1 MARLRVGPTT
11 GTTKEAQT
19 MRRTLRI
26 LGVVGIGLVGMAVL
40 GAGTARAEILDERQ
54 LDVEM
59 RRNYALR
66 EQVRHAGYPDLAQRV
81 HGSTTWPWQPSVIR
95 LVYLEP
101 RTEVGVSR
109 AYVDERPEIG
119 IIRYRRAL
127 TDELANEV
135 ARFLATMPPP
145 ADPVARAELAARRAE
160 AAATR
165 AELGAT
171 SAERAVD
178 RLERVTAQMES
189 AFQQRLRK

>member
-1 MARLRVGPTT
+1 
-11 GTTKEAQT
+11 

-26 LGVVGIGLVGMAVL
+26 LGVVAIGLVSMVVL
-40 GAGTARAEILDERQ
+40 GGATARADILDEYQ
-54 LDVEM
+54 LKVEM
-59 RRNYALR
+59 RQNWALR
-66 EQVRHAGYPDLAQRV
+66 EQIRHAGYPDLAQRV
-81 HGSTTWPWQPSVIR
+81 YGRTTWPWQPSVIR

-109 AYVDERPEIG
+109 AYLDERPEISV
-119 IIRYRRAL
+119 IRYRRAL
-127 TDELANEV
+127 TDDLADEV

-171 SAERAVD
+171 SAEHAVE
-178 RLERVTAQMES
+178 RLQRVTTQMET
-189 AFQQRLRK
+189 AFQKQLRK